1 MSWSWWYEDP
11 RRVAI
16 QNYIRIRH
24 FVWNAKCWTATSLI
38 SVIFIKFFLRYHL
51 FKKSNQKVNVSI
63 NLCSLLLQGVF
74 NNGEFKSSRHPQSVF
89 KTFKRLLQDVLK
101 MSSKRLQ
108 DVLQRHLFSWIYFFD
123 KIKNFIK
130 NESLAQVFV
139 FVKFSKFAGTPFLQN
154 TTGQLLLIITAS
166 IKEKEELT
174 NKTVNCD
181 TKTKAYIPIV

>member
-1 MSWSWWYEDP
+1 
-11 RRVAI
+11 
-16 QNYIRIRH
+16 
-24 FVWNAKCWTATSLI
+24 
-38 SVIFIKFFLRYHL
+38 
-51 FKKSNQKVNVSI
+51 
-63 NLCSLLLQGVF
+63 
-74 NNGEFKSSRHPQSVF
+74 
-89 KTFKRLLQDVLK
+89 

-130 NESLAQVFV
+130 NESLAQVSA

-154 TTGQLLLIITAS
+154 TTRQLLLIITAS
-166 IKEKEELT
+166 IKEKGELT

>member
-38 SVIFIKFFLRYHL
+38 SVIFIKVFLRYHL

-63 NLCSLLLQGVF
+63 NLCSLLL
-74 NNGEFKSSRHPQSVF
+74 QSVF